1 MLDSTWLLWLHER
14 SLLPQEGSL
23 VLLAFLAA
31 ICIGLS
37 KAGLAGTATLTVV
50 LMAKAFGAKP
60 SVGLVLPL
68 LIAADLMGYLI
79 NRKGG
84 SWSAV
89 WRMAPPAITGVIIG
103 WWLLDHIDTQAARP
117 LIGWLIAALLG
128 FKLLLDWKKQ
138 EFLAL
143 TEHRGF
149 AWFMGWLAGVVTM
162 LANAAGPV
170 MTVYLLSQRLEKK
183 EWLGVFSRFFLF
195 INLFKVPF
203 STHLGIINGPSLLTN
218 LLLLPA
224 VVAGILLGWWILKRI
239 PQKPF
244 EWLLFLLTTVAASW
258 LIVG

>member
-14 SLLPQEGSL
+14 SLFPADGFL
-23 VLLAFLAA
+23 VMLAFLAA
-31 ICIGLS
+31 VCIGLS

-50 LMAKAFGAKP
+50 LMAKAFGARP

-68 LIAADLMGYLI
+68 LIVADLMGFWI

-84 SWSAV
+84 SWQAV
-89 WRMAPPAITGVIIG
+89 WRMAPPAMAGVIIG
-103 WWLLDHIDTQAARP
+103 YFLLDRIDTTAARP
-117 LIGWLIAALLG
+117 VIGWLILGLLA
-128 FKLLLDWKKQ
+128 FKLLLDWQ
-138 EFLAL
+138 REAFLAL

-183 EWLGVFSRFFLF
+183 DWLGVFSRFFLF

-203 STHLGIINGPSLLTN
+203 SMNLGIINAPSLVTN
-218 LLLLPA
+218 LMLLPA
-224 VVAGILLGWWILKRI
+224 VILGILMGWWVLKHI

-244 EWLLFLLTTVAASW
+244 EWLLFGLTALAAVW
-258 LIVG
+258 LCVG